1 METKRVP
8 PIRKSPYLVGGV
20 AIALVLLLA
29 VMAPQFWNA
38 NPSNTAV
45 DDSAP
50 ILPSTNGPNSDQSSS
65 GDDPLAA
72 DSPSTTH
79 GEAVLQVAI
88 ASHLFDDS
96 QGEAGD
102 SAPYSD
108 ESRAD
113 EFAIGVVE
121 KVVERGNSKHLPLK
135 LNEVFIGRLPSGS
148 FLAKDKMVVRMECSL
163 PPRNLGLRSQLY
175 KPGTI
180 VVVYLHRNK
189 AKRWL
194 VTSLVPITPGS
205 EAYWRQRLQ
214 TFADIVLAG
223 ESENSEKRFRELLVM
238 QPNGGL
244 ENTLYNAIM
253 IHPHPAARPVVR
265 ELWRARVKQHPVDP
279 EESEMVGTVSLTY
292 LMRNHNEDEMLDEV
306 LKHAMRQKPGH
317 RALYIWEM
325 AVQAGYADADARN
338 RLKAGLQKF
347 LEDALALETLDRVKD
362 MKIWHDVAA
371 TKRAL
376 QQLET
381 LDSNP

>member
-8 PIRKSPYLVGGV
+8 PIRESPYLVGSA

-38 NPSNTAV
+38 NPSNAAV

-50 ILPSTNGPNSDQSSS
+50 ILPSTNEPNSEQPSSS
-65 GDDPLAA
+65 DDPLAA
-72 DSPSTTH
+72 ESPSITH
-79 GEAVLQVAI
+79 GEAVLKVAI
-88 ASHLFDDS
+88 APHLFDDS
-96 QGEAGD
+96 QGEAGAP
-102 SAPYSD
+102 APYSD

-113 EFAIGVVE
+113 EFAIGVVG
-121 KVVERGNSKHLPLK
+121 KVVERGNSKYLPLK
-135 LNEVFIGRLPSGS
+135 LNEVFIGRLPSGP
-148 FLAKDKMVVRMECSL
+148 FLAKDKMVIRMECSL

-175 KPGTI
+175 KPGTT
-180 VVVYLHRNK
+180 VVVYLHRDK

-223 ESENSEKRFRELLVM
+223 ESENPEKRFRELLVM

-317 RALYIWEM
+317 RALYIWDM
-325 AVQAGYADADARN
+325 AV
-338 RLKAGLQKF
+338 
-347 LEDALALETLDRVKD
+347 
-362 MKIWHDVAA
+362 
-371 TKRAL
+371 
-376 QQLET
+376 
-381 LDSNP
+381 